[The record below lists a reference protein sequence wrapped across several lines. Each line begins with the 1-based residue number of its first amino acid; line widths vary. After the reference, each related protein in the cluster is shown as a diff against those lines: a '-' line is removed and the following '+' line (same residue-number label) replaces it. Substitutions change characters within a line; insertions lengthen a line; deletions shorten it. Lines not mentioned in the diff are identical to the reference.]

1 MFSKFSMDGHYTEA
15 TTTHNAWPGW
25 IALNFAQNN
34 ISEFEIAIV
43 L

>member
-1 MFSKFSMDGHYTEA
+1 MDGHYTEA
-15 TTTHNAWPGW
+15 TTHNAWPGW
-25 IALNFAQNN
+25 IALNFGQNN